1 MAALAC
7 GLLGP
12 FTLGLGC
19 LLGFALGVAAL
30 RRIRDTGG
38 GSERRKLAVAGILAS
53 LICMPMSLFVAMPVV
68 ARLFR

>member
-1 MAALAC
+1 
-7 GLLGP
+7 
-12 FTLGLGC
+12 
-19 LLGFALGVAAL
+19 LGVAAL